1 MDAMTERTVSILTL
15 ATILGG
21 SLLMGGAAVAQS
33 GPDALLRELA
43 NSSEGASG
51 NAPQSD
57 AQIRA
62 RAATSALNAAP
73 ADTTL
78 APRPNALP
86 PLSDAERPTP
96 VRPLITV
103 APRVEA
109 EHPTL
114 QPVQIRPEARPPIR
128 PEVRPPAKTP
138 EPEAED
144 QALDTATPAPP
155 RSGPS
160 TLTLAPGQT
169 EPDPISMPLGYY
181 VRGDKG
187 CNEVWPGEGDLAWF
201 TPTAFTIDFGGC
213 EPGEFLQI
221 GPNTWT
227 EEQQCMTELG
237 GDAGLYKVTY
247 EAVEAGVLLRRAE
260 MDLDGSVEEDRWRHC
275 EVEDVPEEARF
286 KS

>member
-15 ATILGG
+15 ATVLGG
-21 SLLMGGAAVAQS
+21 SLLLGGAALAQS
-33 GPDALLRELA
+33 GPDALLAEL
-43 NSSEGASG
+43 ER
-51 NAPQSD
+51 APQSPPQTD

-62 RAATSALNAAP
+62 RAATSALNGGP
-73 ADTTL
+73 AETTL
-78 APRPNALP
+78 TPRLNAQP

-96 VRPLITV
+96 VRPLVTMT
-103 APRVEA
+103 P
-109 EHPTL
+109 
-114 QPVQIRPEARPPIR
+114 RPEAEAPVVRQVQAKPLPR
-128 PEVRPPAKTP
+128 SQVRPPVTAP
-138 EPEAED
+138 DEDIDSDAETTA
-144 QALDTATPAPP
+144 QAQTPARPGPP
-155 RSGPS
+155 SI
-160 TLTLAPGQT
+160 TLAPGQS

-187 CNEVWPGEGDLAWF
+187 CNEVWPGEGNLAWF

-213 EPGEFLQI
+213 EPGEFMQT
-221 GPNTWT
+221 GPNSWT

-260 MDLDGSVEEDRWRHC
+260 MDIDGSVEEDQWRHC
-275 EVEDVPEEARF
+275 EIEDVPQEARF